1 MGSGQVC
8 RPMRERAILDAL
20 EELDRWRERER
31 MLADELKK
39 TQRQVAYYE
48 ALVKDMKRDV
58 RPARFEDLLRAF

>member
-1 MGSGQVC
+1 
-8 RPMRERAILDAL
+8 MRERAILDAL
-20 EELDRWRERER
+20 DELDRWRERER